1 MQTPFLSKLPIPDA
15 NTSDRATITALVQKC
30 LDAKGVGCEAWEA
43 EINARV
49 EALYGL

>member
-1 MQTPFLSKLPIPDA
+1 MTAAIRASLIATS
-15 NTSDRATITALVQKC
+15 SDRQAIVALVQKC

-49 EALYGL
+49 AALYRL